1 MHRLSCPET
10 PGMREDDERRPP
22 VCSRGTAQSRLH
34 SGCPSRCLAD
44 TGVMLEIA
52 SGTGE
57 HIVHFARNLPGL
69 VFQPSDPEPDA
80 SLSIAAWVKATGVTN
95 VRAPIALE
103 ASHSVWPIAS
113 AEGIVCINMTHT
125 SPWKATLGLLK
136 AAAAILRPR
145 RRSISMGPINGTGSQ
160 RPEQPS
166 VRPKPSLSQS
176 ELGLRD
182 LEAVAATARSLDS
195 PVQLSPKCPRT
206 I

>member
-1 MHRLSCPET
+1 MLPRHCAIATSFWMSFAMSC
-10 PGMREDDERRPP
+10 RY
-22 VCSRGTAQSRLH
+22 
-34 SGCPSRCLAD
+34 
-44 TGVMLEIA
+44 GVMLEIA

-69 VFQPSDPEPDA
+69 VFQPSDLEPDA

-160 RPEQPS
+160 RP
-166 VRPKPSLSQS
+166 R
-176 ELGLRD
+176 
-182 LEAVAATARSLDS
+182 ATKRSTETFAIAIRTGSARSRSGRRDGALAGFS
-195 PVQLSPKCPRT
+195 GPVITEMPANNLSVVFRRL
-206 I
+206 